1 VSLLAVGMSHRSAP
15 VGLLE
20 RAALPADGVTKLLDD
35 LMGAPAVDEAMV
47 LSTCNRVEVYASV
60 DMFHPGVAVVSE
72 LIARHLGVGF
82 DDLSAHL
89 YVHYEDRAAQ
99 HLFSVTASLDSML
112 IGEQQILGQVRSA
125 FRLAQQRGDTGRVL
139 HEAVEHALRAA
150 KRAHAETGIGAA
162 GTTMVEVGL
171 GLAPAGSGRHAVVVG
186 AGAMASVAVGAL
198 KKAGVTE
205 ITVVS
210 RTLASARL
218 LADRAGGAACP
229 MSDLEGALA
238 GADIVVSCTGA
249 DALVIGTDV
258 IERVMAGRLARELFV
273 LDIALPRD
281 VDPRAAAIP
290 GVRVVDLDVLKPV
303 LEAATTADDVAE
315 VRAIVAQELAAYVE
329 ARHAAGVAPT
339 VVALRDKAAQVVN
352 AELHRLERR
361 LPELDPVATA
371 EIASA
376 MRRVVEKLLHAPTV
390 RVQQLAGGVG
400 PESYPEALRR
410 LFDLD
415 QAGPASLVS
424 PEIVLDLPPNPSEAQ
439 Q

>member
-1 VSLLAVGMSHRSAP
+1 MSLLVVGMSHRSAP

-20 RAALPADGVTKLLDD
+20 RVAMPAEATTKLLDD

-47 LSTCNRVEVYASV
+47 LSTCNRIEVYASV
-60 DMFHPGVAVVSE
+60 DKFHPGVAVVSD

-99 HLFSVTASLDSML
+99 HLFAVAASLDSML
-112 IGEQQILGQVRSA
+112 IGEQQILGQVRTA
-125 FRLAQQRGDTGRVL
+125 FRVAQERGDAGRVL

-150 KRAHAETGIGAA
+150 KRAHAETGIGEA

-171 GLAPAGSGRHAVVVG
+171 GLAASGPGALAGSHAVVVG

-198 KKAGVTE
+198 KAAGATGTV
-205 ITVVS
+205 VVS
-210 RTLASARL
+210 RTLASARS
-218 LADRAGGAACP
+218 LAERAGGTARP
-229 MSDLEGALA
+229 MSDLEEALA
-238 GADIVVSCTGA
+238 GADVVVSCTGA
-249 DALVIGTDV
+249 NALVISAEV
-258 IERVMAGRLARELFV
+258 VERVMAKRPGRALFI

-281 VDPRAAAIP
+281 VEPRAAAID

-303 LEAATTADDVAE
+303 LEAATTADDVSD
-315 VRAIVAQELAAYVE
+315 VRAIVAQELAAYVD
-329 ARHAAGVAPT
+329 ARQAAGVAPT

-361 LPELDPVATA
+361 LPELDAVATA
-371 EIASA
+371 EVASA

-415 QAGPASLVS
+415 QAGPAALVS
-424 PEIVLDLPPNPSEAQ
+424 PDVTLPKSP
-439 Q
+439 